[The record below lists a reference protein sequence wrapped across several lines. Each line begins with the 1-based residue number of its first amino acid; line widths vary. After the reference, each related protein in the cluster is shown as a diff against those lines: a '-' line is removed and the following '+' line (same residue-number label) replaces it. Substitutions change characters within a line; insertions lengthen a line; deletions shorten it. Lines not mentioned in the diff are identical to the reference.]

1 MSSILIVDD
10 LESIHDML
18 DAVIQPIGYNTSFAI
33 DGPTALQ
40 KFKEHRPDIT
50 LVDIEMKP
58 MNGVQLLKELK
69 EIDPNA
75 IVIMMSGYAN
85 VENATASLKHGAFDY
100 LTKPFKV
107 NQLVAAINRAKAV
120 RNELA
125 NASKTQLESSA
136 ALVGDSP
143 SAEKLR
149 SDLEKLSE
157 SNTPLLLECEPG
169 EQTDIIASTAHR
181 IRFGG
186 DEAPLI
192 VIDCKGKADADLSDA
207 LQAEE
212 GTVFLRSIDSLGKAA
227 QSQLDKLIKD
237 SKEKVRIICSTH
249 QSLEALVE
257 AGSFDE
263 SLFYRLSNA
272 HIKIPP
278 LRERIDDLQAIS
290 RSILESEGF
299 SEAEITESA
308 RAVMAAYR
316 WPGHLTELTEVLKAA
331 AESAGNGPIERE
343 HLPSKLT
350 DTSAWPNLSE
360 FIDGEK
366 TNYMRRVLA
375 ACQNNAEEAAKV
387 LDCDPSE
394 LEGL

>member
-18 DAVIQPIGYNTSFAI
+18 DAVIQPIGYDTSFAI

-40 KFKEHRPDIT
+40 KFKDHRPDIT

-75 IVIMMSGYAN
+75 IVIMMSGYAD
-85 VENATASLKHGAFDY
+85 VENATASLKYGAFDY

-125 NASKTQLESSA
+125 NASKTQLEASA

-143 SAEKLR
+143 AAEKLR
-149 SDLEKLSE
+149 KDLERLSE

-181 IRFGG
+181 IHFGG

-192 VIDCKGKADADLSDA
+192 TIDCKGKSDADLSDA
-207 LQAEE
+207 QQAEE
-212 GTVFLRSIDSLGKAA
+212 GTLFLRSIDSLGKEA

-249 QSLEALVE
+249 QSLETLVD
-257 AGSFDE
+257 AGSFEE
-263 SLFYRLSNA
+263 SLYYRLSNA
-272 HIKIPP
+272 HLKIPP
-278 LRERIDDLQAIS
+278 LRDRIDDLQAIS

-299 SEAEITESA
+299 PDAEITEGA

-316 WPGHLTELTEVLKAA
+316 WPGNLSELTEALKAA
-331 AESAGNGPIERE
+331 AENAGNGPIERE

-360 FIDGEK
+360 FIEREK
-366 TNYMRRVLA
+366 LNYMRRVLA
-375 ACQNNAEEAAKV
+375 ACQNNAQEAAKV
-387 LDCDPSE
+387 LDCDPAE
-394 LEGL
+394 LANL